1 MAMPP
6 AASVVAFAEKLD
18 GEKEFAAAA
27 YATGTIL
34 SIVTLPVA
42 MLLISL

>member
-18 GEKEFAAAA
+18 GEREFSAAAFS
-27 YATGTIL
+27 TGTIL
-34 SIVTLPVA
+34 SVVTLPFV
-42 MLLISL
+42 LLLVTM